1 MLLHCPD
8 TARRHYRDAN
18 APKMAALAFV
28 AYQKQLGTIDTLP
41 KELKSTKAKCPCCAN
56 DLLITNDGG
65 NFELKICN
73 ENEKEFLPVFG
84 LEETVDASG
93 DVQISGNDNVD
104 PDNSE
109 IEENAIPELC
119 EYESSGS
126 YYDVSTPSPEIGS
139 SLKRKSTSVANFQ
152 PANLSSDNEDY
163 TIFED
168 KAKNVK
174 LMKSDLERADNDRPT
189 TSRGGLFSL
198 PTFEND
204 DDSYDFSDDMDSS
217 VERLIEENDNK
228 KAKLLRQRYSK

>member
-1 MLLHCPD
+1 M
-8 TARRHYRDAN
+8 
-18 APKMAALAFV
+18 
-28 AYQKQLGTIDTLP
+28 
-41 KELKSTKAKCPCCAN
+41 
-56 DLLITNDGG
+56 
-65 NFELKICN
+65 
-73 ENEKEFLPVFG
+73 
-84 LEETVDASG
+84 EETVDASG
-93 DVQISGNDNVD
+93 DVQISGNDNVN

-109 IEENAIPELC
+109 IEESANPELC

-126 YYDVSTPSPEIGS
+126 YSDVSTPSPEIGS

-174 LMKSDLERADNDRPT
+174 LMKSDLERANNDRPT

-204 DDSYDFSDDMDSS
+204 DDSYDFSDDFDSS

>member
-1 MLLHCPD
+1 MLLHYPD
-8 TARRHYRDAN
+8 TARRQYRDAN

-41 KELKSTKAKCPCCAN
+41 KELKSTKAKCPCCSN

-65 NFELKICN
+65 IFELKICN

-109 IEENAIPELC
+109 IEESANPELC

-126 YYDVSTPSPEIGS
+126 YSDVSTPSPEIGS
-139 SLKRKSTSVANFQ
+139 SLKRKSPSVANFQ

-174 LMKSDLERADNDRPT
+174 LMKSDLERANNDRPT
-189 TSRGGLFSL
+189 TSRGDCF
-198 PTFEND
+198 
-204 DDSYDFSDDMDSS
+204 
-217 VERLIEENDNK
+217 RLIEENDNK